1 MAFFLVWRS
10 LLLGFGCFVPRLELE
25 LELGECV
32 ERAWF
37 YAPAERREG
46 RRKAGASSPSLT
58 WKGSAARGFAG
69 FLARF
74 RWGVWVSSARIG
86 RGRVGRGWRGLA
98 GRPSPCRGRGRG
110 RGRKW
115 KTHAVAVPGGR
126 RVRAPACTNSLVDW
140 LLAWLP
146 TELPDSHGRLAA
158 TAVATHR
165 HRCPRT
171 LLVTML

>member
-74 RWGVWVSSARIG
+74 RWGCGCRVLGLVAVGVVWLDG
-86 RGRVGRGWRGLA
+86 RRLA
-98 GRPSPCRGRGRG
+98 GVGVGVGVGVGSGRHTRWPCPGAGGCVRP
-110 RGRKW
+110 
-115 KTHAVAVPGGR
+115 
-126 RVRAPACTNSLVDW
+126 LVQIHW
-140 LLAWLP
+140 
-146 TELPDSHGRLAA
+146 
-158 TAVATHR
+158 
-165 HRCPRT
+165 
-171 LLVTML
+171 

>member
-1 MAFFLVWRS
+1 MVFFFGLAFTPFGVRVLCSPAGAGAWGVCGARLV
-10 LLLGFGCFVPRLELE
+10 LCAG
-25 LELGECV
+25 
-32 ERAWF
+32 
-37 YAPAERREG
+37 REK
-46 RRKAGASSPSLT
+46 RRKKEGGGQQP
-58 WKGSAARGFAG
+58 
-69 FLARF
+69 FLNLEGIGRARF
-74 RWGVWVSSARIG
+74 RWVFGSISLGVWVSSARIG

-98 GRPSPCRGRGRG
+98 GRPSPCRGRGRGRG